1 MAVATAN
8 DRTAHRPLQPF
19 TVDHFRAYVRNFVLD
34 DGSNWEPQPFQLDF
48 AEDVFSDATEVW
60 LILPEGNGKT
70 TLLSGV
76 ALYHGDYTQDAAVPI
91 GASSR
96 EQAEILY
103 RQAVGFIN
111 RTPGLKKRF
120 RTYDGYRRVKC
131 LRTEGRI
138 QVYAADDR
146 TGDGIIP
153 TLPLLEELHRHR
165 DFRLYRTWRGKLD
178 KRGGTL
184 AAISTAGEPG
194 SEFED
199 IRLKHRST
207 AEKVEQTGAHARAVG
222 GGMVLHDYAVTSLD
236 DVEDMDAVKAANP
249 LPSITPKS
257 LAAKRKSPTMSL
269 SHWKRFVCNI
279 ATRVEGDGITPE
291 DWDALEE
298 KDLVPNKDAWAIG
311 FLDLGWK
318 IDTTAMGVLLWE
330 SDSRRVIAGVK
341 ILEPPVKEAD
351 IVPALVELQRKFQP
365 VGWAYDP
372 NAGGQQMVEML
383 DTGRH
388 PDQHGAEFTFLEHS
402 QDNAPMSLA
411 AARLDEAIRGGW
423 LVHDGDPDLRKHV
436 LSAVRRPLGGDKYRF
451 DRPPDAKGE
460 RRKKYPI
467 DALTGLLFGNSVAVA
482 EHDKPKEPIAIWGAS
497 R

>member
-1 MAVATAN
+1 ME
-8 DRTAHRPLQPF
+8 TAHRPLVPF
-19 TVDHFRAYVRNFVLD
+19 TVDHFRAYVQNFVLD
-34 DGSNWEPQPFQLDF
+34 NGDYWDLQDFQ
-48 AEDVFSDATEVW
+48 AEFVKDLFDPDVTEAW
-60 LILPEGNGKT
+60 LVVPEGNAKT

-76 ALYHGDYTQDAAVPI
+76 ALYHGDHQTEAMVPI

-96 EQAEILY
+96 EQAEIMY

-120 RTYDGYRRVKC
+120 RTYDGYRRVYC
-131 LRTEGRI
+131 HRTNGRI

-165 DFRLYRTWRGKLD
+165 DFRLYRIWRGKLD
-178 KRGGTL
+178 KRQGTL

-207 AEKVEQTGAHARAVG
+207 ATDVERRAGHVRAAG
-222 GGMVLHDYAVTSLD
+222 GGMVLHDWAVQDPD

-249 LPSITPKS
+249 LPSITPET
-257 LAAKRKSPTMSL
+257 LAKKRAAPTMSL

-279 ATRVEGDGITPE
+279 ATRIEGDGIQPE
-291 DWDALEE
+291 EWDALLEE
-298 KDLVPNKDAWAIG
+298 GAEGSPGAWSIG
-311 FLDLGWK
+311 FMDLGWK
-318 IDTTAMGVLLWE
+318 IDTTAIGVLVWE
-330 SDSRRVIAGVK
+330 SKERRVVSGVK
-341 ILEPPVKEAD
+341 VFEPPVKEAD
-351 IVPALVELQRKFQP
+351 IVPALVELQRKFKP

-383 DTGRH
+383 DSGRH
-388 PDQHGAEFTFLEHS
+388 PDAEGVDFRFFEHS
-402 QDNAPMSLA
+402 QDNAVMSLA

-423 LVHDGDPDLRKHV
+423 LVHDGDSTLRNHV
-436 LSAVRRPLGGDKYRF
+436 LNAVRRPLGGEKYRY